1 VRGFRAI
8 GKGVSSKVQVKGQGF
23 ERGEEIYSRIVKR
36 IWVSKKPVRFKRYG
50 IHRLFQFSLRFEL
63 LWLSLGLRV

>member
-1 VRGFRAI
+1 MRGFRAI

-36 IWVSKKPVRFKRYG
+36 IWVSKNLCVSNVMGFTGYSSF
-50 IHRLFQFSLRFEL
+50 L
-63 LWLSLGLRV
+63 